1 MLEDRSFRKRPD
13 YRNPRR
19 WVTAAGSAGVT
30 VRADAGVSS
39 PVLPALAGEL
49 LAAGIVAGL
58 IGAAL
63 VVIPVRLAAGRR

>member
-1 MLEDRSFRKRPD
+1 MQTLRWTVHSGDWMVVVMNPD
-13 YRNPRR
+13 
-19 WVTAAGSAGVT
+19 GSPGVT

-49 LAAGIVAGL
+49 LAAGITACL

-63 VVIPVRLAAGRR
+63 IVISVRLAAGRR